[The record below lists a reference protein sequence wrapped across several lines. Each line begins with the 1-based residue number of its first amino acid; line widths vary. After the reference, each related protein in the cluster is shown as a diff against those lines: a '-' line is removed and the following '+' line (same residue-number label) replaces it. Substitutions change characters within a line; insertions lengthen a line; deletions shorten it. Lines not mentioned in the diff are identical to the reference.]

1 MLALN
6 SSNPQVAAPQK
17 LAQRLGVTFSQPDL
31 LEMALRHRSAGNV
44 NNERLEFL
52 GDAILNL
59 VIADRL
65 YLLRT
70 SASEG
75 ELSRWRASLVRE
87 ESLAVIARDLSLG
100 SYLVLG
106 SGELKSGGFRRDSIL
121 ADALEATIGAV
132 YLDQGFSVAKTM
144 LERLFEPMLANL
156 PDAASLKDPKTRLQ
170 ELLQS
175 DKRDLP
181 AYEVTNTWGQA
192 HKQVFEV
199 TCRLADSA
207 EIAIGRGSSRRKAEQ
222 GAAERMFAILTH
234 KPGASSD
241 QAAPHE

>member
-6 SSNPQVAAPQK
+6 STNPQIAAPEK
-17 LAQRLGVTFSQPDL
+17 LAQRLGVQFAQPQL
-31 LEMALRHRSAGNV
+31 LEMALRHRSAGHI

-52 GDAILNL
+52 GDSILNM
-59 VIADRL
+59 VIAERL
-65 YLLRT
+65 YHLH
-70 SASEG
+70 AAAPEG

-87 ESLAVIARDLSLG
+87 ESLAEIARNLSLG

-132 YLDQGFSVAKTM
+132 YLDQGFVVAKTM
-144 LERLFEPMLANL
+144 LERLFEPMLKHL

-170 ELLQS
+170 EFLQS
-175 DKRDLP
+175 AKRELP
-181 AYEVTNTWGQA
+181 TYEVSDTWGQA

-199 TCRLADSA
+199 TCHLADSA
-207 EIAIGRGSSRRKAEQ
+207 QTALGRGSSRRKAEQ
-222 GAAERMFAILTH
+222 GAAERMYALLTQTQ
-234 KPGASSD
+234 KD
-241 QAAPHE
+241 